1 MALLDNAWYVNAMM
15 GTANGS
21 WTTANSTITMLT
33 SPPAGW
39 TNNSQTVWDITL
51 GLAIGTVSSWSG
63 TTLTLTGNATH
74 NSSGSTD
81 QLGFSGYYS
90 VTPWVT
96 LGGPY
101 TCGAL
106 IRQAAAGLAV
116 GNERVFVCYNSTA
129 GAGVSGVSE
138 PTWVITRGG
147 LVTDGTVKW
156 AEATGIAALNG
167 DVTNTPTWTQYRTLG
182 ATATLGQVIQNNAKT
197 LLLLCTVGGTMAALG
212 SEPSWSAYTAT
223 GATTNDGTTPAVWVT
238 LGAYNKYSIWNSPHA
253 RLTNCLTATWAA
265 AGNSV
270 FVSGIHGE
278 TQATAITIAGAGTR
292 AAPINI
298 YSVKNT
304 PGSVPPGPTDEM
316 AGATI
321 STTGANS
328 ITATGIYYVYGVIF
342 NASTSGTLYPHLF
355 LNSTWQTFE
364 ACSLTKS
371 STSASNYWL
380 ALSYYNPGKTTLI
393 NTTINPGNVGDIARL
408 GGNFVWKN
416 TPNAIGGTIPAL
428 LFNSFGSG
436 FGFINGVDL
445 SGLGSNTFYG
455 LGQYAPSYALTVLD
469 CKTSAGMVFAQS
481 GDLLLDVIRS
491 DSSGTNYQQQR
502 YWYQGTLIPET
513 TIVRK
518 GGAQVTGTGISWNIA
533 TTANS
538 QWLFPFESPLI
549 AIQNSST
556 SPMTATIYGIWKTAA
571 LPNNDQIWVEAEYLG
586 NGSYPLGSFA
596 TSTKANNLASGSPVS
611 ADTSAWG
618 AGAAA
623 YQTSHAYGAFT
634 GVILAG
640 NASPQQLWFMAS
652 HSGTGTS
659 GGSST
664 IFNGQ
669 ADGAQVTDN
678 SGANHIVWQAMTRF
692 ALTTASFTPAL
703 AGQVNIKVK
712 AALATT
718 TFYVD
723 PQPVL

>member
-253 RLTNCLTATWAA
+253 RLANSFAANWGAT
-265 AGNSV
+265 GNSF
-270 FVSGIHGE
+270 FVSSIHGE
-278 TQATAITIAGAGTR
+278 TQATSITETSPGIVANPCFVYCVKNAPAATPPGSADLATTAMIACTGNTILTLNGAWYGNGFTFAAGTGGNPTQLVLSGTWQKFENCALQKLGTSAANYAIQLYAGKTELVNTTMQFGSTGDSFRFDQTASWKNTASAIVGATLPTALINTAGGSGSLFMQGIDLSALGSGKTLWTGGSAAAPSQTILLDCSFGASITIA
-292 AAPINI
+292 
-298 YSVKNT
+298 ST
-304 PGSVPPGPTDEM
+304 PTV
-316 AGATI
+316 
-321 STTGANS
+321 
-328 ITATGIYYVYGVIF
+328 
-342 NASTSGTLYPHLF
+342 SGT
-355 LNSTWQTFE
+355 
-364 ACSLTKS
+364 
-371 STSASNYWL
+371 
-380 ALSYYNPGKTTLI
+380 G
-393 NTTINPGNVGDIARL
+393 
-408 GGNFVWKN
+408 
-416 TPNAIGGTIPAL
+416 
-428 LFNSFGSG
+428 
-436 FGFINGVDL
+436 
-445 SGLGSNTFYG
+445 
-455 LGQYAPSYALTVLD
+455 
-469 CKTSAGMVFAQS
+469 
-481 GDLLLDVIRS
+481 LDVIRS

-502 YWYQGTLIPET
+502 YWYEGSLIPET
-513 TIVRK
+513 TIVRT
-518 GGAQVTGTGISWNIA
+518 GGAQVTGTGVSWNVT
-533 TTANS
+533 TTAHSLWVN
-538 QWLFPFESPLI
+538 PFETPII

-678 SGANHIVWQAMTRF
+678 SGANQIVWQAMTRF

-703 AGQVNIKVK
+703 A
-712 AALATT
+712 TT